1 MNAHCLDMRSAGMD
15 TRAFRDV
22 LGCFATGVAVI
33 TTLGDNGAPVG
44 LAVNSF
50 SSVSLDPPLILW
62 SISLAAPS
70 LGAFRAY
77 PGFAVNIMGAH
88 AKQETLNFATPSE
101 NKFDG
106 VEWTPGHDG
115 VPLLGSAVA
124 MIECRT
130 EQRMPGGDHEIILGR
145 VKDFA
150 RREGGPLLFHR
161 GQFAEIGNLV

>member
-1 MNAHCLDMRSAGMD
+1 MNAHCVGMRIADRD

-62 SISLAAPS
+62 SISLNAPS
-70 LGAFRAY
+70 LGAFRTY
-77 PGFAVNIMGAH
+77 PGFAVNIMGAE
-88 AKQETLNFATPSE
+88 AKEETLNFARPSD

-106 VEWTPGHDG
+106 VEWMPGHDG
-115 VPLLGSAVA
+115 VPLLKSAVA
-124 MIECRT
+124 IIQCCRET
-130 EQRMPGGDHEIILGR
+130 RMSGGDHEIMLGR

-161 GQFAEIGNLV
+161 GQFAEIGSLV